1 MTPELSLRQRQIVD
15 LISRGKANKEIGA
28 ALGLTEGTV
37 KEYVNRIFKKV
48 HATNRVDLAV
58 MHVRGQ
64 I

>member
-1 MTPELSLRQRQIVD
+1 MTPELSLRQRQIID
-15 LISRGKANKEIGA
+15 LISRGKANKEIGF

-48 HATNRVDLAV
+48 HAANRVDLAV